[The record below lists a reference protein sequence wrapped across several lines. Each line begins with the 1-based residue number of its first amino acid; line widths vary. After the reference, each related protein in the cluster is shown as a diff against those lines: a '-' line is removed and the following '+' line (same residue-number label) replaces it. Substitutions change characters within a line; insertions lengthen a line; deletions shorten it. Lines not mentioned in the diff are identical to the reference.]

1 MNKECKNLI
10 FVQVERIDPD
20 FEYICD
26 KCGFEHKAGE
36 TTTLYNYELIDERDK
51 SLIEAG
57 SFQLLHDDYVGE
69 SKEYKYCIVCGA
81 LKPFELFDVHGSRQT
96 GRQGECRLCKQ
107 VYNGIK
113 NQTRLTEQ
121 HREASQKRRLY
132 THFEDR
138 EKMDVAIIY
147 ARFGNCCFKCGTDLS
162 SDLTA
167 GAAKKEGN
175 LDHTLPVFYLWPLT
189 TDSATLLCREHNGE
203 KAEKWPGAYY
213 TDAELRRLSA
223 LTGIEHRLMAG
234 APRFNPIALAKLR
247 DAAFIESLFEKF
259 ARYPH
264 ELLRLRNRI
273 LAETG
278 FDFLDINANISPEWR
293 RRADEL

>member
-1 MNKECKNLI
+1 MARRTAYTKVKRLNFSNPDHVKGMGDKTFRGFQCLNKECKNLI

-167 GAAKKEGN
+167 GAAKKKAIS
-175 LDHTLPVFYLWPLT
+175 T
-189 TDSATLLCREHNGE
+189 TPFL
-203 KAEKWPGAYY
+203 Y
-213 TDAELRRLSA
+213 
-223 LTGIEHRLMAG
+223 
-234 APRFNPIALAKLR
+234 
-247 DAAFIESLFEKF
+247 FIFG
-259 ARYPH
+259 H
-264 ELLRLRNRI
+264 
-273 LAETG
+273 
-278 FDFLDINANISPEWR
+278 
-293 RRADEL
+293 